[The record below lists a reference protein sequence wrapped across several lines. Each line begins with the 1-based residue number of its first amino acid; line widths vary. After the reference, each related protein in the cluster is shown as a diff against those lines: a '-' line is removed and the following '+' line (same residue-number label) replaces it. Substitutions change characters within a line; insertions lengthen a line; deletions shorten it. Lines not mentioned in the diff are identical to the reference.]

1 MFICDWSDLSRSL
14 IACESA
20 IASHKSA
27 VEPFIA
33 LNLFDNPELHLL
45 SSKSH
50 IQSKFPSNHALGSIA
65 KRPAGGKLRL
75 GYFSADLHYHPVAI
89 WLAEQIENHDKSKFE
104 LFAFS
109 YRSDIQDPMR
119 ARLEA
124 SFDHFI
130 EVDKMSDLQ
139 VAQLSREL
147 GIDIALDLG
156 GFTGGFRLGIFAA
169 RAAPIQVSHLGF
181 PGSMGA
187 QYIDYVISDT
197 HSIPQSSQ
205 KYFTE
210 KIAYVPSAYTY
221 DRQRKVS
228 TAPLSRAQFGLPDK
242 GFVFTCQNGCQK
254 FRPEVFDIWM
264 DILKAVPGS
273 VLWLME
279 PHQSAKANLT
289 KEAQARGVQSDR
301 LVFTKREIVPADQE
315 RERIE
320 RYLASYALADL
331 FLDTWPYNAGTTA
344 VDALWAGLPVLTKTG
359 VAAVARMATSALHAL
374 EVPEL
379 ITNTPQA
386 YRELAV
392 QLASDAQKLKRIK
405 DKVQQNKLGSAL
417 FDPLAGTRCIEAAY
431 TKMYERYRA
440 DLPTEHIFVEKNS
453 T

>member
-1 MFICDWSDLSRSL
+1 
-14 IACESA
+14 
-20 IASHKSA
+20 
-27 VEPFIA
+27 
-33 LNLFDNPELHLL
+33 
-45 SSKSH
+45 
-50 IQSKFPSNHALGSIA
+50 
-65 KRPAGGKLRL
+65 LRI

-109 YRSDIQDPMR
+109 FRSDIKDPMR

-139 VAQLSREL
+139 VAKLSREL

-156 GFTGGFRLGIFAA
+156 GHTADSRLGIFAA

-197 HSIPQSSQ
+197 HSIPESSQ

-221 DRQRKVS
+221 DRQRQIS

-242 GFVFTCQNGCQK
+242 GFVFTCQNSSPK
-254 FRPEVFDIWM
+254 LMPEVFGVWM

-301 LVFTKREIVPADQE
+301 LVFTKREIVAPDQE
-315 RERIE
+315 RARIG

-344 VDALWAGLPVLTKTG
+344 VDALWAGLPVLTKAG
-359 VAAVARMATSALHAL
+359 VASAARMATSALQAI

-379 ITNTPQA
+379 ITNTPQE

-392 QLASDAQKLKRIK
+392 QLASDALQLKRIK
-405 DKVQQNKLGSAL
+405 DKVQQNKVGTAL
-417 FDPLAGTRCIEAAY
+417 FDPVGNTRHIEAAY
-431 TKMYERYRA
+431 SKMHERHQA
-440 DLPTEHIFVEKNS
+440 DLPPEHIYITAIGPMS
-453 T
+453 